1 MTFGRLVLTWAL
13 KDRKGAKETERR
25 LPSQLSKEF
34 EDLGLP
40 LKPSETWGSKSSRI
54 YFKRVGG
61 FICPLCPWLWS
72 EREESNRTPT
82 TLPDLGA
89 SLSTAWWSTHPW
101 RWKSLWIVRHPVT
114 SGLQMFPTSDP
125 KTSSWR
131 HPSRKPFVFVEGTW
145 FTHGLKSP
153 RCYLV
158 VSLYTLMFPSQ
169 LLVLWKLK
177 SLNMYWRI
185 PDLNPLYEY
194 ECNNVI
200 IRMVL
205 DEKNTSIHS
214 SPWNSRPFFFARK
227 VYTPVN

>member
-89 SLSTAWWSTHPW
+89 SLSSAWWSTHPW
-101 RWKSLWIVRHPVT
+101 RWKSLWIVRHRSRVGCRCSQPAI
-114 SGLQMFPTSDP
+114 
-125 KTSSWR
+125 
-131 HPSRKPFVFVEGTW
+131 RKPPVGDIHPGNLSFLLKEHDLHMDWSLRGVTW
-145 FTHGLKSP
+145 
-153 RCYLV
+153 
-158 VSLYTLMFPSQ
+158 
-169 LLVLWKLK
+169 LLV
-177 SLNMYWRI
+177 
-185 PDLNPLYEY
+185 
-194 ECNNVI
+194 C
-200 IRMVL
+200 IRWCFL
-205 DEKNTSIHS
+205 AS
-214 SPWNSRPFFFARK
+214 
-227 VYTPVN
+227 Y